1 MSKLGAIGRGLYALV
16 AFIVN
21 LTLRIGLNVA
31 LVAGVAVSA
40 HEAYKITKRSGVL
53 ERKEVLDVIYWRD
66 PKKSGIVFVLA
77 VLALYILAKY
87 PILTVITYS
96 LLLALGAAAG
106 FRVFKK
112 VESQIKKTNTEN
124 PFSEILA
131 QDLSLPQEKVHA
143 QADVFVEHATC
154 IANTLKKLVFVESPL
169 ESIKFGL
176 VLWSL
181 TYVASWFSGFTMAL
195 IAILGAFSIPKI
207 YEANQD
213 AIDPHLATISGH
225 LKNVQN
231 LIDEKLPFL
240 RSAPVAAEEK
250 KDQ

>member
-1 MSKLGAIGRGLYALV
+1 MSKLGAIGRGLYSLV
-16 AFIVN
+16 ALLVN
-21 LTLRIGLNVA
+21 VVLRVGLHVA
-31 LVAGVAVSA
+31 LVAGVGVSV
-40 HEAYKITKRSGVL
+40 HEAYKFSKSSGVL
-53 ERKEVLDVIYWRD
+53 QRKEVLDVIYWRD
-66 PKKSGIVFVLA
+66 PKKSAIVLS
-77 VLALYILAKY
+77 LALLALFILAKY
-87 PILTVITYS
+87 PLLTVVTYS

-112 VESQIKKTNTEN
+112 IEAQIKKTDAEH

-131 QDLSLPQEKVHA
+131 TDLSLPQEKVHA
-143 QADVFVEHATC
+143 QADVFVEHATLA
-154 IANTLKKLVFVESPL
+154 ANKLKKLVFVESPF
-169 ESIKFGL
+169 ESLKFGL

-181 TYVASWFSGFTMAL
+181 TYIASWFSGFTL
-195 IAILGAFSIPKI
+195 AILGLVGVFSVPKV
-207 YEANQD
+207 YESNQE